1 MPRAQR
7 LNQAGLLHYVI
18 SKGNAGMSLFKDR
31 EDHLQYISLLKD
43 AITQS
48 PLHLYNY
55 LLMGNT
61 IHLLVKT
68 AEDGALSKAME
79 FVTREYAKYF
89 NAKYNSA
96 GHVFQGRFKSFTV
109 QDEEFY
115 FPCSRYIDMNPVKAQ
130 LVGDVKDYEWSGYK
144 TLALGEKGHIQLEKH
159 ALYEKL
165 GQSETERRLVY
176 RTLVQQKFGPELDLD
191 NRKAGI
197 LGSREF
203 KNSVK
208 SGGTG
213 NDSN

>member
-18 SKGNAGMSLFKDR
+18 SKGNAGMALFRDE
-31 EDHLQYISLLKD
+31 EDHLKYISLLKD
-43 AITQS
+43 AIAQY
-48 PLHLYNY
+48 PLHLFNF
-55 LLMGNT
+55 LLIKNA
-61 IHLLVKT
+61 IHLLVRT
-68 AEDGALSKAME
+68 AEDGSLSKAME

-115 FPCSRYIDMNPVKAQ
+115 FACSRYIDTSPVKA
-130 LVGDVKDYEWSGYK
+130 GMTEDPANYEWSGYK
-144 TLALGEKGHIQLEKH
+144 TLALGEKGHIELEKH
-159 ALYEKL
+159 NLYEKL
-165 GQSETERRLVY
+165 GQTEAERRLVY

-197 LGSREF
+197 LGTREF

-213 NDSN
+213 NGSN